1 MEKNKK
7 SINDE
12 LEIEKI
18 RAEISKMMAETTRIS
33 KESVYYPLVVGS
45 GVTLAIVAV
54 VKIFLV

>member
-1 MEKNKK
+1 MEKHTK
-7 SINDE
+7 SINEE
-12 LEIEKI
+12 LEVEKI
-18 RAEISKMMAETTRIS
+18 RAEISKMMAETTKIN